1 MSRKTIAQG
10 KPGSETDFSKYHK
23 SQSAKIS
30 LIKKPAALFVAEV
43 NPLPPNP
50 ANPKKQFP
58 ISKCRLLGMHQ
69 PAIID
74 I

>member
-23 SQSAKIS
+23 SQSTKIS

-50 ANPKKQFP
+50 ANPNQ
-58 ISKCRLLGMHQ
+58 L
-69 PAIID
+69 
-74 I
+74 